1 MKIVAALLATGLLLT
16 ACERTPAEAPP
27 SHYLSPVDTIPPSP
41 IADPVLVHWM
51 DGFCTAVHGYR
62 NRAQREA
69 DPTRPTPGSVAE
81 AQRELSADLGAMA
94 ARTGEVVAELDALP
108 AAPVPVAETAR
119 RAFAA
124 KFSKAHDRA
133 TAAKARL
140 DRAKPGDQASQAPA
154 AEALEQAQQDIEGT
168 YDPVGA
174 VTSSP
179 ELMLAAEN
187 APGCKA

>member
-1 MKIVAALLATGLLLT
+1 MKIVAALLGAGLLVT

-41 IADPVLVHWM
+41 IADPAAVRWM

-62 NRAQREA
+62 DRARREA
-69 DPTRPTPGSVAE
+69 DPTRPVPGTVAE
-81 AQRELSADLGAMA
+81 AQQALSADLGGMA
-94 ARTGEVVAELDALP
+94 SRTGEVVGKLAALP
-108 AAPVPVAETAR
+108 AAPVPAAEAAR
-119 RAFAA
+119 RAYVA
-124 KFSKAHDRA
+124 KFSKARDRA
-133 TAAKARL
+133 AAAKARL
-140 DRAKPGDQASQAPA
+140 DRAKPGDRVSQAPA
-154 AEALEQAQQDIEGT
+154 AEALEQAQQDIEAT

-174 VTSSP
+174 VTASP